1 MTQEEFAKLHY
12 ILAKVK
18 YQLLDELTDL
28 YISVERHDEIAK
40 QLDAIDVVASI
51 CIIDKGKPSNQ
62 IGEVRVD
69 DELVQ
74 KILMQHNG
82 LAQTG
87 QKSE

>member
-18 YQLLDELTDL
+18 YQLLDELTDY
-28 YISVERHDEIAK
+28 YISVERHDEIEK
-40 QLDAIDVVASI
+40 QLNAIDVVASI

-62 IGEVRVD
+62 VGEVTVN
-69 DELVQ
+69 DEMVQ
-74 KILMQHNG
+74 KFLMQHDG

-87 QKSE
+87 QES

>member
-18 YQLLDELTDL
+18 YQLLDEFTDCF
-28 YISVERHDEIAK
+28 ISVERHNEIEK
-40 QLDAIDVVASI
+40 QLDAIDVVTSI
-51 CIIDKGKPSNQ
+51 CIIDKGKPSNY

-69 DELVQ
+69 EEMVQ
-74 KILMQHNG
+74 RILMQQDG

-87 QKSE
+87 QES